1 MATTFKLKRKTFS
14 ESEEKKK
21 NSNSS
26 FGKKL
31 AIGVGIA
38 GTLAG
43 GFYGAKKG
51 YLGSGAQ
58 KWAGKTTASVG
69 KLLGSEAI
77 MKSGAQSYGQGAA
90 KQIANDRAALIASGV
105 TKKPKLTQAQIDK
118 KASILSDAMLK
129 SLKKENK

>member
-1 MATTFKLKRKTFS
+1 MASTFNLKRKTFS
-14 ESEEKKK
+14 NKDKEEG
-21 NSNSS
+21 SGI
-26 FGKKL
+26 GKKL

-58 KWAGKTTASVG
+58 KWAGKTTASAG
-69 KLLGSEAI
+69 KLLGSEAM

-105 TKKPKLTQAQIDK
+105 TKKPKLTQAQIDER
-118 KASILSDAMLK
+118 ASILSDTLLK
-129 SLKKENK
+129 SLKKGNK